1 VNILIHVIYAI
12 QFSLIGKQ
20 SINDSECLTQEQS
33 SCVNTIRLNMPR
45 KNLHID
51 FAITSS
57 ESNAEG
63 E

>member
-1 VNILIHVIYAI
+1 MNILIHVIYAI

-51 FAITSS
+51 FAIASS